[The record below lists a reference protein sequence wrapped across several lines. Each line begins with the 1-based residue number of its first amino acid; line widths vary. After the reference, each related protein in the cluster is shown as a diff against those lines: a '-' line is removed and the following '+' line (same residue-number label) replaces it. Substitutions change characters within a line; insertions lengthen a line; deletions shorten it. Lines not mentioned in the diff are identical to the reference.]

1 MSSTFKI
8 LIALAF
14 CSFLVYMITESDV
27 LQRVSFDIYECKHR
41 LAGETKL
48 WFKNI
53 QIGEKFEFTWN
64 SDVTL
69 VPIDDIFD
77 GKISFVAN
85 EVYFK
90 LDPSSL
96 KLVKEELGS
105 VMFFNCELNSFRM

>member
-1 MSSTFKI
+1 MSSTLKI
-8 LIALAF
+8 LIALAI
-14 CSFLVYMITESDV
+14 CSFLIYMVTKSEL

-53 QIGEKFEFTWN
+53 DIGEKFEFTWN
-64 SDVTL
+64 SDVSL
-69 VPIDDIFD
+69 IPIDDIYD

-85 EVYFK
+85 DVYFK

-105 VMFFNCELNSFRM
+105 VIFFNCELNAFRM